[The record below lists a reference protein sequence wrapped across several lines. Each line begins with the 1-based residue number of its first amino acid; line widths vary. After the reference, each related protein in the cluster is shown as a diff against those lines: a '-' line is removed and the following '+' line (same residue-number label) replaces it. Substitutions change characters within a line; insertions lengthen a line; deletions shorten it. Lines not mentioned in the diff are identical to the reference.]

1 MSIYT
6 KNENYLLKIYIKILD
21 KILDELVY
29 AQEKVNMVDC

>member
-6 KNENYLLKIYIKILD
+6 KKENYLLKIYIKILD
-21 KILDELVY
+21 KIFDELVY